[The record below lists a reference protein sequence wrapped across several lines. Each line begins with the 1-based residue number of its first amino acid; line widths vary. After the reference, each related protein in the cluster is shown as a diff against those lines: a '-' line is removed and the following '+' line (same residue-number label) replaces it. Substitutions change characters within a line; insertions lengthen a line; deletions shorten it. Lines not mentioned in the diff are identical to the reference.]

1 MAIWIP
7 NKLYHVL
14 PLLCLL
20 IGVLFLCIGVGFSNF
35 VLSVLLIGY
44 GCGTIL
50 VRLSAFWE

>member
-50 VRLSAFWE
+50 VRMSSQW